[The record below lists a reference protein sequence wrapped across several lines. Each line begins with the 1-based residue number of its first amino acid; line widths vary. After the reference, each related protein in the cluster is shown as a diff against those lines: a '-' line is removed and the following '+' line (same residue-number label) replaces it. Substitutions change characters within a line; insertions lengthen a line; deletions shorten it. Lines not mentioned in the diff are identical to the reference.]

1 MNIVITILWIIL
13 FVALTG
19 GIYYYVGRRLIRPFD
34 LATRMKLIAWSV
46 VTLIYLVHISMVLL
60 VSQRIE
66 SPLTDRFAWI
76 AFITLGL
83 FSSVLALL
91 LIRDLP
97 LGMMRLAQK
106 LRTLIKRKTFQGAPV
121 ESRLN
126 PDRRNFL
133 LRSTNYGIFG
143 AAVVMSG
150 YGLYESRRRPILTS
164 LNLSIPKLP
173 EAFNGFRIVQFSDL
187 HVGPTIKRSFVE
199 SVVADIQ
206 SLQPDLIVFTG
217 DMVDGSVAWLQDDV
231 APLRALA
238 APHGVWFVTGNHEYY
253 SGVTPWMK
261 EVSRLG
267 MNVLHNEHQII
278 SQDGNRIVLAGVTDW
293 SGGGFSKDHTSNPAQ
308 AIHNA
313 PEDAIRI
320 LLAHQPKTIF
330 EAARVG
336 FDVQLSGHTHGGQFF
351 PWNYLAMLNQPYITG
366 LQQHGN
372 TQIYIN
378 RGTGYWGPPL
388 RVGIPSEITL
398 IILSS

>member
-1 MNIVITILWIIL
+1 MNTFITILWIIL

-19 GIYYYVGRRLIRPFD
+19 AVYFYVGRRLIRPFD
-34 LATRMKLIAWSV
+34 LAKRRKIIAWSAI
-46 VTLIYLVHISMVLL
+46 TLLYLVHVSMVLL
-60 VSQRIE
+60 VGRRIE
-66 SPLTDRFAWI
+66 SPLIDRFAWI

-106 LRTLIKRKTFQGAPV
+106 LRAFIKRKTYRGTPV
-121 ESRLN
+121 ESTLN

-133 LRSTNYGIFG
+133 LRSTNYGILG

-150 YGLYESRRRPILTS
+150 YGLYESRRRPILK
-164 LNLSIPKLP
+164 NVDLSIPKLP
-173 EAFNGFRIVQFSDL
+173 KAFNGFRIVQFSDL
-187 HVGPTIKRSFVE
+187 HVGPTIKKTFVE
-199 SVVADIQ
+199 AVVADIQ

-217 DMVDGSVAWLQDDV
+217 DLVDGSVAWLQDDV

-253 SGVTPWMK
+253 SGVKPWMQ
-261 EVSRLG
+261 EVTRIG

-278 SQDGNRIVLAGVTDW
+278 EHRGSRIVLAGVTDW
-293 SGGGFSKDHTSNPAQ
+293 SGGGFSKDHASSPAQ

-313 PEDAIRI
+313 PEDAIKI

-366 LQQHGN
+366 LHQHGN

-398 IILSS
+398 ITLSS